1 MHIIVR
7 ILLLLFALPF
17 LIILVLAPFA
27 ATKSIGITS
36 LGLLIGSFGVALAGV
51 AIMTPSLGIPDE
63 KLTGIPDD
71 GDLPDG
77 VIATRFWRGFFGNKP
92 AAILIDSMQHDL
104 LFIGCLDE
112 RATRASPRSQVR
124 LVHQDVKSVYEHC
137 YYERGFKVFN
147 LYISTTKG
155 FLRLDKSFQN
165 YDRIRDYFVNNY
177 PNTTSRPF
185 GRVFM
190 LPLIL
195 SLAGSAGV
203 FLGYQFG
210 SSIGQSI
217 RPGNPTASDEWGAVG
232 AIVGPMVAIVI
243 CIGISHLDL
252 RSRLDA

>member
-51 AIMTPSLGIPDE
+51 AIMTPSLRIPDQ

-71 GDLPDG
+71 EDLPEG

-104 LFIGCLDE
+104 LFIGCLGE
-112 RATRASPRSQVR
+112 RATKASPRSQVR
-124 LVHQDVKSVYEHC
+124 LVHQDIKSVYEHI
-137 YYERGFKVFN
+137 YEDDETQVFN
-147 LYISTTKG
+147 LYVSTTMG
-155 FLRLDKSFQN
+155 FIRLDKTFQN
-165 YDRIRDYFVNNY
+165 YDRIRDYFVSNY

-185 GRVFM
+185 GRVSL
-190 LPLIL
+190 LPLIMAI
-195 SLAGSAGV
+195 AGSAGV
-203 FLGYQFG
+203 YFGYQFG
-210 SSIGQSI
+210 ESIGQSI
-217 RPGNPTASDEWGAVG
+217 QPGNPAASDQWGAVG
-232 AIVGPMVAIVI
+232 AIVGPVVAIVI

>member
-1 MHIIVR
+1 MVEP
-7 ILLLLFALPF
+7 LSPMALP
-17 LIILVLAPFA
+17 
-27 ATKSIGITS
+27 
-36 LGLLIGSFGVALAGV
+36 
-51 AIMTPSLGIPDE
+51 
-63 KLTGIPDD
+63 
-71 GDLPDG
+71 
-77 VIATRFWRGFFGNKP
+77 R
-92 AAILIDSMQHDL
+92 
-104 LFIGCLDE
+104 
-112 RATRASPRSQVR
+112 RASGGVFGFTAVFPKNPYHSRGQSPRFF
-124 LVHQDVKSVYEHC
+124 KSVYEHF

-155 FLRLDKSFQN
+155 FLRLDQSFQN

-195 SLAGSAGV
+195 SLAGSAGI